1 MLGYG
6 LANSYVQRFSVE
18 NIIYSFLNRCIISNL
33 TYLLGLKIIIN
44 KNADNTKSF
53 VELLKINV
61 NNFVDYEFYVDQL
74 YDFFIEEEYYL
85 TRGIEVVNTNLEIDY
100 QKELYKYIMS
110 SNVINN
116 KDYDFD
122 KKLKEEV
129 IIDGKESLKNIFS
142 EILLI
147 YINSCVP
154 LIGLD
159 PQVNDLLNGDGANL
173 FLRPDLEVVLPF
185 VFAKYRK
192 DLKLLRSSAFYNF
205 YDSNK
210 FLEIRNNYLEVLKS
224 QVSGLTDKRII

>member
-44 KNADNTKSF
+44 KNVDNTKSF

-61 NNFVDYEFYVDQL
+61 DSFVDYEFYVNQL
-74 YDFFIEEEYYL
+74 YNFFIEEEYYL
-85 TRGIEVVNTNLEIDY
+85 TRGIEVVNTDLEIDY

-129 IIDGKESLKNIFS
+129 IINGEESLKNIFS
-142 EILLI
+142 EVLLI
-147 YINSCVP
+147 HINSCPP

-159 PQVNDLLNGDGANL
+159 PQVNKLLNGDGANL
-173 FLRPDLEVVLPF
+173 FLRPDLEFVLPF
-185 VFAKYRK
+185 VFTKYRK

-205 YDSNK
+205 YNSNK
-210 FLEIRNNYLEVLKS
+210 FLEIRNNYLEILKS
-224 QVSGLTDKRII
+224 QVSGLTDKRIV

>member
-44 KNADNTKSF
+44 KNVDNTKSF

-61 NNFVDYEFYVDQL
+61 DSFVDYEFYVNQL
-74 YDFFIEEEYYL
+74 YNFFIEEEYYL
-85 TRGIEVVNTNLEIDY
+85 TRGIEVVNTDLEIDY

-129 IIDGKESLKNIFS
+129 IINGEESLKNIFS
-142 EILLI
+142 EVLII
-147 YINSCVP
+147 YINSCPP

-159 PQVNDLLNGDGANL
+159 PQVNKLLNGDGANL
-173 FLRPDLEVVLPF
+173 FLRPDLEFVLPF
-185 VFAKYRK
+185 VFTKYRK

-205 YDSNK
+205 YNSNK
-210 FLEIRNNYLEVLKS
+210 FLEIRNNYLEILKS
-224 QVSGLTDKRII
+224 QISGLTDKRII

>member
-44 KNADNTKSF
+44 KNVDNTKSF

-61 NNFVDYEFYVDQL
+61 DSFVDYEFYVDQL
-74 YDFFIEEEYYL
+74 YNFFIEEEYYL

-129 IIDGKESLKNIFS
+129 IIDGEESLKNIFS
-142 EILLI
+142 EVLLI
-147 YINSCVP
+147 YINSCTP

-159 PQVNDLLNGDGANL
+159 PQVNNLLNGDGANL

-185 VFAKYRK
+185 IFTKYRK

-205 YDSNK
+205 YNSNK